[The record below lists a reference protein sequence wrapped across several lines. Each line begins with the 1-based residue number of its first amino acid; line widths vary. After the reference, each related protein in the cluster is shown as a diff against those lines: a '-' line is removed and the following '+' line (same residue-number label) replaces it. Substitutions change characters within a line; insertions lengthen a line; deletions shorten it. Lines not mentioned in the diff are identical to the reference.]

1 MVVKVFVSGS
11 VRSIVSPMAVM
22 VDLGWPWWAT
32 TLIAAGV
39 ALLAA
44 IAFLRTRRPATRAVS
59 ALVLLEAIAVA
70 VIAPF
75 VMDSSDKKGGT
86 SAMSSGS
93 SGAAFVQRAD
103 ANCSALYAYIGTL
116 GNPTTPAGI
125 ERQMDRLLPEFWRK
139 IVAQGELAPPPN
151 QQATTR
157 QWMHAMTAFG
167 RDYELLR
174 AAASRRDAK
183 GMKRANASAN
193 VHATEAAG
201 LSKELGLRVC
211 FQ

>member
-1 MVVKVFVSGS
+1 
-11 VRSIVSPMAVM
+11 M
-22 VDLGWPWWAT
+22 VDLGWPWWVT

-39 ALLAA
+39 ALIAA
-44 IAFLRTRRPATRAVS
+44 LAFLRMRRTTIRAVS

-75 VMDSSDKKGGT
+75 VMDSSDKKRGT
-86 SAMSSGS
+86 SAMGSGS
-93 SGAAFVQRAD
+93 SGAAFAQRAD

-116 GNPTTPAGI
+116 GNPKTPAGI

-139 IVAQGELAPPPN
+139 IVAQGELAPPTN

-167 RDYELLR
+167 REYELLR
-174 AAASRRDAK
+174 AAASRRDAQ

-193 VHATEAAG
+193 VHATEAAS
-201 LSKELGLRVC
+201 LSKQLGLRVC

>member
-1 MVVKVFVSGS
+1 
-11 VRSIVSPMAVM
+11 M
-22 VDLGWPWWAT
+22 VDLGWPSWVT
-32 TLIAAGV
+32 MLIAAGIALV
-39 ALLAA
+39 AAL
-44 IAFLRTRRPATRAVS
+44 AFLKTRRTTIRAIS
-59 ALVLLEAIAVA
+59 ALILLEAIAIA

-75 VMDSSDKKGGT
+75 VMDSSDKKRGT
-86 SAMSSGS
+86 SAMGSGS
-93 SGAAFVQRAD
+93 SGAAFARKAD
-103 ANCSALYAYIGTL
+103 ANCSELYAYIGTL
-116 GNPTTPAGI
+116 GKPKTPAGI

-183 GMKRANASAN
+183 GMNLANASAN

-201 LSKELGLRVC
+201 LSKKLGLRVC

>member
-1 MVVKVFVSGS
+1 MLA
-11 VRSIVSPMAVM
+11 IM
-22 VDLGWPWWAT
+22 VDLGWPWWVT
-32 TLIAAGV
+32 TLIAAGI

-44 IAFLRTRRPATRAVS
+44 WVFVRTRRSANRAVS
-59 ALVLLEAIAVA
+59 ALVLFEAIAVA

-75 VMDSSDKKGGT
+75 VMDSSDKKRGT
-86 SAMSSGS
+86 SAMGSGS
-93 SGAAFVQRAD
+93 SGAVFAQRAD

-116 GNPTTPAGI
+116 GSPKTPAGI

-139 IVAQGELAPPPN
+139 IVAQGELAPPQN

-183 GMKRANASAN
+183 GMSRANASAN
-193 VHATEAAG
+193 AHAAEAAG
-201 LSKELGLRVC
+201 LSKKLGLRVC